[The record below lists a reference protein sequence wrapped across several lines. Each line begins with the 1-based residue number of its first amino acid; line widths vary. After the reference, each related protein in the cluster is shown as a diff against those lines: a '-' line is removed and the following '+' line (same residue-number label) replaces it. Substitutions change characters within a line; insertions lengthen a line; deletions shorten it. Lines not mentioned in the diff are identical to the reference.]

1 MSREETL
8 KILAVIRV
16 AYPGFY
22 SKMTAQ
28 DAELTVKL
36 WNRLFSSAD
45 YRSVGKAVE
54 EFISTDLSG
63 FPPSVGQI
71 KSLMAKD
78 ITSDELSAEEAWSLV
93 SKAAEDGYY
102 NSYNEFNRLPPR
114 VRRILGSPSKLKTY
128 SLMNTKEFDTIEY
141 RCFIKAY
148 NADIENEKHEY
159 ILNGFECKGL
169 EDNRGEFEP
178 TSKEDIDMIEDRM
191 IQNAEAYLN

>member
-1 MSREETL
+1 MTREETL
-8 KILAVIRV
+8 KILSVIRV

-28 DAELTVKL
+28 DADLTVKL

-45 YRSVGKAVE
+45 YKSVGKAVE

-102 NSYNEFNRLPPR
+102 NSYSEFNRLPPR

-128 SLMNTKEFDTIEY
+128 SLMNTREFDTIEY

-191 IQNAEAYLN
+191 MQNAEAYLN